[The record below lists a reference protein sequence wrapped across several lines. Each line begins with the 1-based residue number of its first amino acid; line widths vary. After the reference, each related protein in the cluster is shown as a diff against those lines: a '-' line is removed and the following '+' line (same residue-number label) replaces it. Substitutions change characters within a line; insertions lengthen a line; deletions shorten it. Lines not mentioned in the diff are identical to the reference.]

1 VFLFTVFPRRRGE
14 VRTHVAVQ
22 ISMTRVPCE
31 SPRLWLPWLVP
42 RAADNAI
49 HAVATAD
56 LLCECAATREREL
69 LRRAAGEHR
78 RLHGRWQP
86 ALFDDRASRLI
97 DVARDRIDKRLDAH
111 SRRLDEL
118 SGTENRPFVVPVL
131 ALIVK

>member
-1 VFLFTVFPRRRGE
+1 MPRSLRSCRRGE

-22 ISMTRVPCE
+22 ISLTRVPCE
-31 SPRLWLPWLVP
+31 SPRLWLPWLVA

-49 HAVATAD
+49 HAVPPAD
-56 LLCECAATREREL
+56 LLCECAASRETEL
-69 LRRAAGEHR
+69 QQRAAAEHR

-86 ALFDDRASRLI
+86 SLFDDRASRVI

-118 SGTENRPFVVPVL
+118 GATDDRPFVVPVL